1 MRFAVRDATA
11 SDCVRFVHS
20 SIEEL
25 ELTLRKEA
33 LLGEAMAPSGEAT
46 ALLFGTSTSPINS
59 PTRRVVRLSIA
70 SVCRRL
76 ELSREDGRKP
86 LSFPELRG
94 DVLPVGA
101 IASLS
106 GTVRIDKDQ
115 A

>member
-1 MRFAVRDATA
+1 
-11 SDCVRFVHS
+11 
-20 SIEEL
+20 
-25 ELTLRKEA
+25 
-33 LLGEAMAPSGEAT
+33 MAPSGEAT

-59 PTRRVVRLSIA
+59 PTRRAVWFSMA

-76 ELSREDGRKP
+76 ELSREDGREP

-94 DVLPVGA
+94 GVLPVGA

-106 GTVRIDKDQ
+106 GTGRIGKDQ